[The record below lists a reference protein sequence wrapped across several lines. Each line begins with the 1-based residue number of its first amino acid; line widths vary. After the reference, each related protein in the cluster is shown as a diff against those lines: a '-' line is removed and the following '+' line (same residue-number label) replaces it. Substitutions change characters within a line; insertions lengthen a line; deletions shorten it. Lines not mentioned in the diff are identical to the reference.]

1 MFFVFTSLSRYKLK
15 FSPDKVDTMIVQAI
29 CKSFSSCLHP
39 FIMLGL
45 TLAEIKL
52 SLWNKYFK
60 LFNRESKI
68 YIFKSVILWKSWR
81 FVNSDFSYY
90 LLIKS
95 EIFVWLSLFSQPF
108 WMTWIRNLTITL
120 CAAESGMVGIF
131 LSWGKSSRTTWLTAN
146 LSVMSV
152 KTCFTIVVIWLTH
165 YHIMDKL
172 WTTVCLLRRK
182 LNI

>member
-1 MFFVFTSLSRYKLK
+1 MFTSLSRYKLK

-29 CKSFSSCLHP
+29 CKLFSSCLHP
-39 FIMLGL
+39 FAMLAL

-68 YIFKSVILWKSWR
+68 YIFKSVLLLKSWH
-81 FVNSDFSYY
+81 
-90 LLIKS
+90 LLTEWFFLLFIDQ
-95 EIFVWLSLFSQPF
+95 IWNLCLALFSQPF

-131 LSWGKSSRTTWLTAN
+131 LSWGKSSRTTWLTAK
-146 LSVMSV
+146 LSVVSV

-165 YHIMDKL
+165 YHIMDK
-172 WTTVCLLRRK
+172 
-182 LNI
+182 